1 MSKKAVASGKAA
13 EFSVKLSARGVA
25 RLQARHPWVYR
36 SDVIEANDPP
46 PGSVVRVLDQRGKFL
61 GTALYS
67 SSSQIAIRMIS
78 HGSVADLGALVA
90 ERIRAAIAYRK
101 ENELVSNTDAYRI
114 VFSEAD
120 FLPGLIVDRYNDV
133 LSLQILTQAMD
144 SAAVREAIVQTL
156 VSPLVWGRAS
166 SPVQAEQ
173 SSADAGG
180 RSDSGFAVADL
191 APTAVVERVD
201 PRIRELEQ
209 LPPLASAL
217 LWGEKSS
224 TEVTMNGVR
233 FHYDGLEGQK
243 TGAFLDQRENY
254 AAAARYAHGE
264 ALDAFCYQGGFALHF
279 ALALHPAA
287 KCSSVTGV
295 DSSRPAL
302 EMAEKN
308 AALNGRELEWIEA
321 NAFDLL
327 REYAAANRRYDTI
340 VLDPPAFAKTK
351 RDLEKALRGYKE
363 LNLRAMKMLRPGGI
377 LVACSCSF
385 HVGVADFL
393 GVAADAARD
402 AHKDLRVLESRG
414 AAKDHPM
421 LLNVP
426 ETSYLKCLILSVS
439 N

>member
-1 MSKKAVASGKAA
+1 MPKKRAVSAQHA
-13 EFSVKLSARGVA
+13 EPSVKLSTRGVA
-25 RLQARHPWVYR
+25 RLQGRHPWVYR
-36 SDVIEANDPP
+36 SDVVEAKDVP
-46 PGSVVRVLDQRGKFL
+46 PGSLVRVHDLRGKFL

-67 SSSQIAIRMIS
+67 SSSQIAIRMVS
-78 HGSVADLGALVA
+78 HGSVADLPALVA

-101 ENELVSNTDAYRI
+101 ELVSNTDAYRI

-120 FLPGLIVDRYNDV
+120 FLPGLIVDRYHDV

-144 SAAVREAIVQTL
+144 AAPVREAVLQTL
-156 VSPLVWGRAS
+156 REELQP
-166 SPVQAEQ
+166 
-173 SSADAGG
+173 AGI
-180 RSDSGFAVADL
+180 
-191 APTAVVERVD
+191 VERVD
-201 PRIRELEQ
+201 PHIRELEQ
-209 LPPLASAL
+209 LPPLQSRL

-224 TEVTMNGVR
+224 TVISMNSGRMNGEETSGVR

-254 AAAARYAHGE
+254 AAAAQYAHGE
-264 ALDAFCYQGGFALHF
+264 ALDAFCYQGGFALH
-279 ALALHPAA
+279 LAG

-327 REYAAANRRYDTI
+327 REYAAAGRRYDTI

-351 RDLEKALRGYKE
+351 RDLEKALGGYKE

-377 LVACSCSF
+377 LATCSCSF
-385 HVGVADFL
+385 HVSSADFL
-393 GVAADAARD
+393 KVVADAARD
-402 AHKDLRVLESRG
+402 AHKSLRVVENRG
-414 AAKDHPM
+414 AAKDHPI

-426 ETSYLKCLILSVS
+426 ETSYLQCLILSVS

>member
-1 MSKKAVASGKAA
+1 MPKKPAVSVKHA
-13 EFSVKLSARGVA
+13 EPSVKLSTRGVG

-36 SDVIEANDPP
+36 SDIDVAKANGVP
-46 PGSVVRVLDQRGKFL
+46 PGSVVRVLDPRGKFL

-78 HGSVADLGALVA
+78 HTSVPDLPALVA

-101 ENELVSNTDAYRI
+101 ENDLVSNTDAYRI

-133 LSLQILTQAMD
+133 LTVQILTQAMD
-144 SAAVREAIVQTL
+144 TAPVREVVVRTL
-156 VSPLVWGRAS
+156 KEALQP
-166 SPVQAEQ
+166 
-173 SSADAGG
+173 AGI
-180 RSDSGFAVADL
+180 
-191 APTAVVERVD
+191 VERVD
-201 PRIRELEQ
+201 ARIRELEQ
-209 LPPLASAL
+209 LPPLPSRL

-224 TEVTMNGVR
+224 TEFTMNGVR
-233 FHYDGLEGQK
+233 FHYDGFEGQK
-243 TGAFLDQRENY
+243 SGAFLDQRENY
-254 AAAARYAHGE
+254 AAAAQYGHGE
-264 ALDAFCYQGGFALHF
+264 ALDAFCYQGGFALH
-279 ALALHPAA
+279 LALHPAA
-287 KCSSVTGV
+287 KCASVTGV

-308 AALNGRELEWIEA
+308 AGLNGRELEWIEA

-351 RDLEKALRGYKE
+351 RDLEKALGGYKE

-377 LVACSCSF
+377 LVTCSCSY
-385 HVGVADFL
+385 HVSAADFFE
-393 GVAADAARD
+393 VVADAARD
-402 AHKDLRVLESRG
+402 AHKSFRVIENRG

-426 ETSYLKCLILSVS
+426 ETSYLKCLILCLS